1 MNGKNYPF
9 RNIMHFTSIE
19 KYNIKVVNLDENRG
33 GKKMGRSL
41 EVKNLFKKFG
51 SKSAL
56 EDVSF
61 TVKEGSCFGLL
72 GPNGAGKSTTMKIIT
87 GIIEADTGQVSMFG
101 QDIRKTTEKI
111 RQQVGYVPQE
121 ITLYDKISAYNN
133 LVFFGEMYGV
143 KGNKLK
149 ERIIKVLEQVGL
161 SERANDPIHTYS
173 GGMKRRINIAAALL
187 HNPKLVILDEP
198 TVGIDPQSRNHIFEI
213 IRSLRSEGVTIIYST
228 HYMEEVEALCDDIA
242 IIDHGKVIVQ
252 GDLNELLQLYA
263 TKAIYLELEN
273 QYEPPVISGI
283 KKISEYKKGWLLE
296 TDSVLNS
303 MEMISHNFIEEGT
316 AVKALEM
323 MKPSLES
330 VFLTLT
336 GTTLRD

>member
-1 MNGKNYPF
+1 MGK
-9 RNIMHFTSIE
+9 
-19 KYNIKVVNLDENRG
+19 
-33 GKKMGRSL
+33 SL
-41 EVKNLFKKFG
+41 EVKNLVKKFG

-87 GIIEADTGQVSMFG
+87 GIINADNGQVSMFG
-101 QDIRKTTEKI
+101 QDLRKSTEQI
-111 RQQVGYVPQE
+111 RQQIGYVPQE
-121 ITLYDKISAYNN
+121 ITLYEKISAFNN

-143 KGNKLK
+143 KGKKLK
-149 ERIIKVLEQVGL
+149 ERISVVLEQVGL
-161 SERANDPIHTYS
+161 NERANDPIHTYS

-187 HNPKLVILDEP
+187 HDPKLVILDEP

-213 IRSLRSEGVTIIYST
+213 IRSLRSDGVTIMYST

-242 IIDHGKVIVQ
+242 IIDNGKVIVQ

-263 TKAIYLELEN
+263 TKAIYVELEN
-273 QYEPPVISGI
+273 GHQPPNFPEI
-283 KKISEYKKGWLLE
+283 KKKSDYKKGWLLE
-296 TDSVLNS
+296 TEDVLSS
-303 MEMISHNFIEEGT
+303 MEKIVHTFNAEGT
-316 AVKALEM
+316 VVKALEI

-330 VFLTLT
+330 VFLSLT
-336 GTTLRD
+336 GTSLRD